1 MGWRTPRAVQYQPKE
16 IKKKHYRFTMNRP
29 WTDEFSR
36 QNRVTR
42 KKVYV
47 KPIAKWSFFRGD
59 MVRKEAGTSLS
70 LVPVTVYAS
79 HARHTGVL
87 ATVLLAMYSYSVL
100 RLFLV

>member
-1 MGWRTPRAVQYQPKE
+1 MQCSEVLQHTPRHSLPQGNVGWRTPRAVQYQPKE

-29 WTDEFSR
+29 WTDEFNR

-59 MVRKEAGTSLS
+59 MVS
-70 LVPVTVYAS
+70 
-79 HARHTGVL
+79 
-87 ATVLLAMYSYSVL
+87 
-100 RLFLV
+100 